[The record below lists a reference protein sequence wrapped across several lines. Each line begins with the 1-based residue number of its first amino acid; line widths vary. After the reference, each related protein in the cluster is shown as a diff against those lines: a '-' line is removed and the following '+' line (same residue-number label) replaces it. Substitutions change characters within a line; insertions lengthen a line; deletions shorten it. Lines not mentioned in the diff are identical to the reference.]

1 MKNCSSLQIKAE
13 NKISSHASKAFRVRF
28 ASRCEGARFGIQEVA
43 RQRNR
48 RGSPLSQDTEVSS
61 GNDSW
66 THPYHYKS
74 FLTI

>member
-48 RGSPLSQDTEVSS
+48 RGSPLSLRTL
-61 GNDSW
+61 
-66 THPYHYKS
+66 K
-74 FLTI
+74 FLLGTILGPIRTITNHF